1 MAVFGTTDAAAFSNT
16 VAVTQNDAT
25 VTKNAADT
33 VVGGDVLEISGVNY
47 IVKTVTSTTSIEL
60 HKVYAG
66 STNNSL
72 AGANVIKR
80 TPPKAVAEFVIL
92 GGDSNSYDLVFAD
105 ATEGSLAENKSRG
118 INGPGWWQ
126 YRSFTD
132 HAGNTRHKAECIAAV
147 TVASSVSGDLA
158 DDTIAADV
166 ASAVT
171 ITGQPGNSSS
181 SSGAGTFAV
190 TTSTTGTPGALAYV
204 WQRQKAGTKRWVNIT
219 ANLDTGIT
227 YADFATATLAYSGL
241 GGDTLDGQNYRV
253 KITSANG
260 TEEVISNGA
269 GTLTYSS

>member
-33 VVGGDVLEISGVNY
+33 VVGGDVLEIDGVNY
-47 IVKTVTSTTSIEL
+47 IVKTITSTTSIEL

-66 STNNSL
+66 ATNNSL
-72 AGANVIKR
+72 AAAKVIKR

-190 TTSTTGTPGALAYV
+190 TTSTTGTPGTLAYV

-241 GGDTLDGQNYRV
+241 ANDTLDGQNYRV

>member
-33 VVGGDVLEISGVNY
+33 VVGGDVLEIDGVNY

-66 STNNSL
+66 ATNNSL
-72 AGANVIKR
+72 AAAKVIKR

-190 TTSTTGTPGALAYV
+190 TTSTTGTPGTLAYV

-241 GGDTLDGQNYRV
+241 ANDTLDGQNYRV

>member
-269 GTLTYSS
+269 GTLTFGS